1 MEHDLHRAQ
10 KKVWGMLR
18 NRKKPVNEYIQT
30 NTIKPKEWKKHLKT
44 LYEDTEENELEE
56 PYRGNEE
63 SEMDYSITEKAIQ
76 QATRKLKNRKTPGP
90 DGITNEMIKY
100 GGDAL
105 RKKLTTLYNNV
116 IKFGRP
122 STQWKESIII
132 HIFKRG
138 TKIDPKNYR
147 GITLLSAVLKLMTK
161 ILAERIAQTGICEEQ
176 QGFRRNRSTIQTRY
190 S

>member
-44 LYEDTEENELEE
+44 LYEDTEENELKE

-76 QATRKLKNRKTPGP
+76 
-90 DGITNEMIKY
+90 
-100 GGDAL
+100 
-105 RKKLTTLYNNV
+105 
-116 IKFGRP
+116 
-122 STQWKESIII
+122 
-132 HIFKRG
+132 
-138 TKIDPKNYR
+138 
-147 GITLLSAVLKLMTK
+147 
-161 ILAERIAQTGICEEQ
+161 
-176 QGFRRNRSTIQTRY
+176 
-190 S
+190 